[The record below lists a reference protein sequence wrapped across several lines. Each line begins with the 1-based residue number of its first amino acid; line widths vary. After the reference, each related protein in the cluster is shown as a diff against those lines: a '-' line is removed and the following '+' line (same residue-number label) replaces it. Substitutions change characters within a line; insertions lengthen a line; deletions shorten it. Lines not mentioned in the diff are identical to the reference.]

1 MQCKEVAQV
10 IEQEGLVP
18 LPQAARKHMAGCD
31 SCRHLVADLT
41 AIVATAHLI
50 PAEIEPPAHI
60 WVSLRA
66 QLEQEGVIKTPRVSG
81 ASWWHGLSGLFG
93 TRALATAGIGLLIA
107 AAIGIQYQFPTEQP
121 AEAHNFYIDTGAALS
136 QDEAHLPN
144 MQLAS
149 SSNVD
154 TTLRHNLDIVDG
166 FIAECEQRVKEQP
179 GDDLA
184 RDYLSGAYQQK
195 AQLLSVMMERG
206 EGGN

>member
-1 MQCKEVAQV
+1 MQCKEVALV

-60 WVSLRA
+60 WVSVRA
-66 QLEQEGVIKTPRVSG
+66 QLEQEGVIKVPRAAG
-81 ASWWHGLSGLFG
+81 ASWWHGFSGLF
-93 TRALATAGIGLLIA
+93 TSRALATVGVGLLIA
-107 AAIGIQYQFPTEQP
+107 AAIGVQYQFPTEQP
-121 AEAHNFYIDTGAALS
+121 VEAHNFYIDTGAALN
-136 QDEAHLPN
+136 QDEARLPN

-149 SSNVD
+149 ASNVD

-166 FIAECEQRVKEQP
+166 FIAECEQRVKDQP

-195 AQLLSVMMERG
+195 AELLSVMMERG